1 MRDPSVPPASTSALQ
16 VGALVDHFRVVRAI
30 GQGGMGEVYLAR
42 DLRLGRKVA
51 IKVIRPAALGGRTA
65 VDRFLSEA
73 RATARFNHPNI
84 VTIYAVGE
92 IEDRPYVALE
102 FVDGETLASRLRG
115 GPLSWMEAVR
125 LGLAICEAV
134 AEAHANAVVHRD
146 LKPENVIIGRDGRPR
161 VVDFGLARVVSQ
173 ELEVR
178 ASGARGTGADEGE
191 GGAVEFDASVTR
203 TAPAEGEST
212 ICGTP
217 LYMSPEQWRGEPA
230 SMASDVWSIGLMLYE
245 MLDGRH
251 PWGDLR
257 VFQIS
262 AKVLSSSPV
271 EPPRASIPRELEELL
286 VRCLSKRPEERPS
299 AAALCESLRGQLHA
313 ERRSDKLER
322 GPFRGLL
329 AFDDRHAELFFGR
342 EAETDAFVE
351 RLRDEAILAVVAHS
365 GAGKSSFVQAG
376 VIPRLRELHR
386 TLVLRLRPGAEPLR
400 ALAARIASGE
410 SASSLQAN
418 ATTPASDPS
427 ARATMP
433 EALVRKEVP
442 SEAIEQDLRASP
454 ERSAVYLS
462 DLAERRGGMVLLF
475 VDQLE
480 EVFTLGASEQEGKA
494 FLRALASAADDGA
507 GSVRVCFTLR
517 DDFVGRVADSG
528 VARQLLAGLFVLQTP
543 TGERLRDILQRAL
556 SAVGYAWESPE
567 LLQEM
572 TEAVQGESAA
582 LPLLQFAGQMMWDRR
597 DRASKRLTRE
607 AYEQVGGVAGA
618 LARHADAVLLG
629 MSPAQTSLART
640 LLLRLVTPQ
649 NTRRVMERDAL
660 LSGLD
665 AQANEVLQ
673 MLVEGR
679 LVIARGR
686 TGTAEEGQVEIAHE
700 AMIAAWGRLA
710 RWLEE
715 ARDELGVLV
724 QAEQAA
730 ELWDRRGRRDEE
742 VWQGD
747 ALGDAL
753 RRARRTTRELPPV
766 VREFLD
772 AGRKRE
778 LRTQRRRRAALAVT
792 VSALAGVALVLAL
805 QNRVSQKR
813 RDEAEAA
820 SEVAQ
825 TRRAEALYEGARAAL
840 ERLDP
845 LEARARLRSSLELR
859 DMRLARPLWWKL
871 KRTPMRWSTQ
881 VTSATNTVAMSP
893 DGSEVAIGGND
904 GTVFR
909 VDPVDRSQ
917 QVLRGITGQI
927 TSVDFGAPDTLWV
940 RTWNGQL
947 SAWNLED
954 HRLRAVTGPEPSSP
968 VSVVDPGG
976 KWAAMLFED
985 GTVRLIDPT
994 SGGGMRTWRAHE
1006 GRASAASTDP
1016 AGRLLA
1022 VGAESGRVRVF
1033 EVPSGRQVSET
1044 GEHAGRVRLT
1054 HVVPDTHRMQ
1064 AFLSDKTLRTFDLDT
1079 GRELA
1084 SLPLA
1089 IPGLSYVAFESS
1101 GTLIAYGSADHSIR
1115 VVEVSTGQEK
1125 AVLRGQADQ
1134 PYRIA
1139 FDRTGRVLASSS
1151 MGKDVVLWDLDRR
1164 AGASPE
1170 PRGHSS
1176 EVHGL
1181 AVSPDGSRVVSG
1193 GTDQAIRCWDTE
1205 TGELRWVARGQAA
1218 RVNAV
1223 SFRPDGKAVA
1233 SAAMDGVVRIWDAA
1247 TGAAMQAWEG
1257 GGPLMSVSWS
1267 GDGRKLVSV
1276 HLTGAVRVW
1285 AVETGRLES
1294 EIAVQGRRP
1303 WAGELHSD
1311 GRTMALGLVDG
1322 GIRIVDVVSGKELR
1336 ELSGHRGAVWSVQW
1350 AGGGKLYSA
1359 SEDGKVMVW
1368 EGGKAPGR
1376 LVHEHAGRAAFVAVQ
1391 GSGERVGVFGAGG
1404 YATVLEP
1411 GSGRSLM
1418 LTGHRV
1424 RDVNIGVFLPDG
1436 ERIATAADDGTVRL
1450 WRLADG
1456 EPLWRGALLYPKGP
1470 LLLSHRGWVDPA
1482 DGKTRGRPEGAW
1494 VSAVEKG
1501 CRLADIPPDASRL
1514 CFAPDLGRI
1523 ESWDLSAGSKGE
1535 SASVGAPLRAVVA
1548 GGSGCVALTSEG
1560 RAVELGRGKG
1570 STTLAESVDAIARS
1584 SRGVLI
1590 ASQREVRELDAGG
1603 RWTTLFATDI
1613 GVTAVADL
1621 GEWIGVGYREGG
1633 LEVVARDGG
1642 RRRAAFELVPTS
1654 AVERIVAGPS
1664 GALIAGYAT
1673 GDVGIWDTESGSQ
1686 LMRFGLHGPAVHLMM
1701 DGKRLVAATEL
1712 GDSTVV
1718 DLREYDLDYCS
1729 LLAEV
1734 WEGVPVVWE
1743 GGQAVK
1749 RARPAGHVCAG
1760 R

>member
-1 MRDPSVPPASTSALQ
+1 M
-16 VGALVDHFRVVRAI
+16 VDHFRVVRGI

-102 FVDGETLASRLRG
+102 FVDGQTLAARLRD
-115 GPLSWMEAVR
+115 GPLALMEAVR
-125 LGLAICEAV
+125 LGLAISEAV

-161 VVDFGLARVVSQ
+161 VVDFGLARVVS
-173 ELEVR
+173 EEIEVR
-178 ASGARGTGADEGE
+178 APGERSTGAEEGE
-191 GGAVEFDASVTR
+191 GAGVEHDASVTR
-203 TAPAEGEST
+203 TAPAEGESA

-217 LYMSPEQWRGEPA
+217 LYMSPEQWRGQPA
-230 SMASDVWSIGLMLYE
+230 SKASDVWSIGLMLYE

-271 EPPRASIPRELEELL
+271 EPPKAPIPRELEELL
-286 VRCLSKRPEERPS
+286 ARCLSKTPEDRPS
-299 AAALCESLRGQLHA
+299 SAALCESLRAQLHA

-329 AFDDRHAELFFGR
+329 AFDDRHADLFFGR

-351 RLRDEAILAVVAHS
+351 RLRDEPILAVVAHS

-386 TLVLRLRPGAEPLR
+386 TVVLRLRPGAEPLR
-400 ALAARIASGE
+400 ALAARIASGD
-410 SASSLQAN
+410 SASSLHGG
-418 ATTPASDPS
+418 ATTPASDPTV
-427 ARATMP
+427 RETMP
-433 EALVRKEVP
+433 EARARKEVP
-442 SEAIEQDLRASP
+442 SESIERDLRASP

-462 DLAERRGGMVLLF
+462 DLAERQGASVLLF

-480 EVFTLGASEQEGKA
+480 EVFTLGASEEEGKA

-556 SAVGYAWESPE
+556 SAVGYEWESPE

-572 TEAVQGESAA
+572 TEAVRGESAA
-582 LPLLQFAGQMMWDRR
+582 LPLLQFAGQMMWERR
-597 DRASKRLTRE
+597 DRVAKRLTRE

-629 MSPAQTSLART
+629 MSPAQTGLART

-649 NTRRVMERDAL
+649 NTRRVLERPAL

-792 VSALAGVALVLAL
+792 VSALAGVAVVLAL

-881 VTSATNTVAMSP
+881 VTSATNEVAISP

-909 VDPVDRSQ
+909 VDSVDRSQ
-917 QVLRGITGQI
+917 EVFRGITGQI

-947 SAWNLED
+947 SAWTMDD
-954 HRLRAVTGPEPSSP
+954 HRLRAVTEPEPASAI
-968 VSVVDPGG
+968 SVVDPGG
-976 KWAAMLFED
+976 KWAATLFED

-994 SGGGMRTWRAHE
+994 KGEVVRTWRAHE
-1006 GRASAASTDP
+1006 GRISAGTTDG
-1016 AGRLLA
+1016 AGRWLA

-1044 GEHAGRVRLT
+1044 VEHAGRVRLV
-1054 HVVPDTHRMQ
+1054 HVVSDTHKIQ
-1064 AFLSDKTLRTFDLDT
+1064 AFFSFDKTLRTFDLDT

-1089 IPGLSYVAFESS
+1089 VAAVSYVAFEPS
-1101 GTLIAYGSADHSIR
+1101 GTLVAYGSADHSIR

-1125 AVLRGQADQ
+1125 AVLRGHPDQ

-1139 FDRTGRVLASSS
+1139 FDRTGRVLGSSS
-1151 MGKDVVLWDLDRR
+1151 MGKDVVLWDLGRG

-1181 AVSPDGSRVVSG
+1181 SVSPDGSRVASG
-1193 GTDQAIRCWDTE
+1193 GTDQTIRCWDTE
-1205 TGELRWVARGQAA
+1205 TGELRWVARGQGA

-1223 SFRPDGKAVA
+1223 AFRPDGKAVA

-1247 TGAAMQAWEG
+1247 TGASMQAWEG
-1257 GGPLMSVSWS
+1257 GGPLMSVSWTA
-1267 GDGRKLVSV
+1267 DGRKLVSV

-1285 AVETGRLES
+1285 TVETGRLEL
-1294 EIAVQGRRP
+1294 EIGIQGRRP
-1303 WAGELHSD
+1303 WVGELHSD
-1311 GRTMALGLVDG
+1311 GRTMALGMVDG
-1322 GIRIVDVVSGKELR
+1322 GIRIVDVVAGKELR
-1336 ELSGHRGAVWSVQW
+1336 ELSGHQGAVWSVQW
-1350 AGGGKLYSA
+1350 SEGGRLYSA
-1359 SEDGKVMVW
+1359 AEDGKVMVW
-1368 EGGKAPGR
+1368 EGGKEPGR
-1376 LVHEHAGRAAFVAVQ
+1376 LVHEHTGRAAYVAVQ
-1391 GSGERVGVFGAGG
+1391 GAGERVGVFGAGG

-1411 GSGRSLM
+1411 GSGRRVA

-1424 RDVNIGVFLPDG
+1424 RDVNIGVFLPGG

-1450 WRLADG
+1450 WRVADG

-1501 CRLADIPPDASRL
+1501 CRLADILPDASRL

-1523 ESWDLSAGSKGE
+1523 ESWALPDGDKGE

-1548 GGSGCVALTSEG
+1548 RGSGCVVLTSDG
-1560 RAVELGRGKG
+1560 RAAELGRGKG
-1570 STTLAESVDAIARS
+1570 LTTLAESVDAIARS
-1584 SRGVLI
+1584 SRGVLV
-1590 ASQREVRELDAGG
+1590 AGQREVRELDAAG

-1642 RRRAAFELVPTS
+1642 RRRAAFEVVPTS

-1729 LLAEV
+1729 LLGEV

-1743 GGQAVK
+1743 GGQEVK
-1749 RARPAGHVCAG
+1749 RERPAGHVCAV